1 MKWKYMFLLTV
12 LLILI
17 SGCVKSNE
25 KQKDVSRKDKVESVE
40 KKEKQS
46 EEAKEQE
53 TIETDGSKE
62 TELKQAKENESVE
75 ENEGA
80 TSQGNISEQ
89 TPEAPQGG
97 GSVPSTPPNTPSNQ
111 PGQVVPST
119 PSQPT
124 AVSYSPQTVVQLAT
138 AKTKAY
144 GKILLTENLDRLLAE
159 GKITQ
164 EEYNAYY
171 PYDGAGYYS
180 IFVETDLNIAQTTS
194 GRLLGSVDGIAQ
206 YIAETLALEP
216 GPYFLIEYVGVYSVN
231 GTDFYEFRCYR
242 A

>member
-1 MKWKYMFLLTV
+1 MKWKTVFLLTI
-12 LLILI
+12 LLILM
-17 SGCVKSNE
+17 SGCTKKSDE
-25 KQKDVSRKDKVESVE
+25 VKDVSQKEKVESVE
-40 KKEKQS
+40 KKDNQPEKT
-46 EEAKEQE
+46 KEQE

-62 TELKQAKENESVE
+62 TEPIQAKENESVE
-75 ENEGA
+75 EKEGSK
-80 TSQGNISEQ
+80 SQGNIPEE
-89 TPEAPQGG
+89 TPETPQSG
-97 GSVPSTPPNTPSNQ
+97 GSVPNTPPNTPSNQ
-111 PGQVVPST
+111 PEHVVPST

-124 AVSYSPQTVVQLAT
+124 VVSYSPQTVVQLAT
-138 AKTKAY
+138 AKTKGY

>member
-1 MKWKYMFLLTV
+1 MKWKTVFLLTI
-12 LLILI
+12 LLILM
-17 SGCVKSNE
+17 SGCTKKSDE
-25 KQKDVSRKDKVESVE
+25 VKDVSQKEKVESVE
-40 KKEKQS
+40 KKDNQPEKT
-46 EEAKEQE
+46 KEQE

-62 TELKQAKENESVE
+62 TEPIQAQENESVE
-75 ENEGA
+75 DNEST
-80 TSQGNISEQ
+80 TSQGNTPDK
-89 TPEAPQGG
+89 TPETPQGG
-97 GSVPSTPPNTPSNQ
+97 GSVPSTPPNQ
-111 PGQVVPST
+111 PEQVVPST

-124 AVSYSPQTVVQLAT
+124 VVSYSPQTVVQLAT
-138 AKTKAY
+138 AKTKGY
-144 GKILLTENLDRLLAE
+144 GKILLTENLDKLLAE

-164 EEYNAYY
+164 EEYNSYY

-231 GTDFYEFRCYR
+231 GIDFYEFRCYR